1 MDTETQIAFE
11 GTKEQQK
18 LAARAFEAMRR
29 RGMLFSAS
37 APIKMT
43 LEGLAK
49 ALAKDPEVEESD
61 PDKLAPKIRAVLNK
75 NEAIFARGDKDEY
88 ITTKAGRAPQVDQSD
103 TSHTFK
109 QRMNAEATALDA
121 DAAKEYAASLVSRTA
136 SRAERSSMIETIVE
150 IPVQPMTRPTYTIPP
165 SPRSLDIQTII
176 PQHLIPQP
184 PVVEEEEEE
193 LEIEEVPTPRAQ
205 TAPVAEPAPPVP
217 PVSDAQPR
225 PAPTRRTE
233 EDAPADP
240 VTRTPPTVVTP
251 PPTSRV
257 AEAEP
262 VVETPDIEP
271 VAAAQPVVDSA
282 PPTPVVTP
290 KPKPAPTPAPAPVVT
305 GPVEVII
312 PSPDGPITVD
322 L

>member
-11 GTKEQQK
+11 GTKEQRK

-88 ITTKAGRAPQVDQSD
+88 ITTKSGRAPQTDQGD

-109 QRMNAEATALDA
+109 QRMNAEATTLDA

-136 SRAERSSMIETIVE
+136 SRAEKSSMIETIIE
-150 IPVQPMTRPTYTIPP
+150 IPVQPMTRSTYTIPP
-165 SPRSLDIQTII
+165 STRSVDIQTII
-176 PQHLIPQP
+176 TQHLIPQL

-193 LEIEEVPTPRAQ
+193 EVEIEVPTTQRTPAVS
-205 TAPVAEPAPPVP
+205 VAEPPVTET
-217 PVSDAQPR
+217 QPR
-225 PAPTRRTE
+225 PVATKRTE
-233 EDAPADP
+233 DKAPNPPA
-240 VTRTPPTVVTP
+240 TRTTTPPTSTP
-251 PPTSRV
+251 ATTPAARV
-257 AEAEP
+257 AE
-262 VVETPDIEP
+262 
-271 VAAAQPVVDSA
+271 
-282 PPTPVVTP
+282 
-290 KPKPAPTPAPAPVVT
+290 
-305 GPVEVII
+305 PVEQ
-312 PSPDGPITVD
+312 
-322 L
+322 